1 MSTMWLEK
9 LVAYGHNGKTPLVST
24 VSFARHF
31 TMIEGPSDSG
41 KSLIYKSIDYLLGKK
56 LGKTKEEKMLENG
69 TAEEKSSAKDNP
81 FSPLFPNGTCYDSLE
96 LTLNLDGDSF
106 TLTRPFNSKKTN
118 VEFLLVAGEK
128 EGRYSLKE
136 IDSFL
141 LRRLGMETGLQ
152 IPKSKAGKMQA
163 LTWRSAKRYF
173 LFSQGII
180 ANENSILLPL
190 QNTEKTAS
198 LSILLYLLGRKDF
211 NEFNGEEA
219 IKKHTRAVE
228 VQAYLSG
235 KVVSTAKEKEDLEA
249 KLKANGL
256 DPEDLG
262 KLNATLQGMQD
273 SLNEI
278 TDEFNSSI
286 DTLQKINEDL
296 ANLEDSKTQE
306 EINLVGY
313 KKLKTQFDEDI
324 ERLGFIVNA
333 GDVLAQAPT
342 VRKCSFCGSEIHSP
356 AGDAKDQQQRI
367 ESAQAELD
375 KTLLQSN
382 TLVLEINSATERLSK
397 YDSDIEKKNLEK
409 DSITDRLNK
418 KLQPAKSD
426 FEFKISQIQS
436 YLDLKSQIGAI
447 ERQTKDIDADK
458 KVYNPDDVKLV
469 DYQPKGLFS
478 KQFFEDLEQTFLSL
492 LKEMKYQP
500 LESCHFNPYSF
511 NMELNG
517 VDISKSHGEGYAGLL
532 NATLALALY
541 KASKKVD
548 GAHFPGLLILDSPL
562 KSLSLPEGTEKEND
576 LRLHFYQTISKEAS
590 DGQIILLDNAREAE
604 SLGVDE
610 TVDGVEVIRF
620 TQKQDNGRY
629 GFLEGVRKN

>member
-1 MSTMWLEK
+1 MEVPLCIVLII
-9 LVAYGHNGKTPLVST
+9 LVILSGFFSAAETAYTSSSHV
-24 VSFARHF
+24 R
-31 TMIEGPSDSG
+31 IERLALS
-41 KSLIYKSIDYLLGKK
+41 KK
-56 LGKTKEEKMLENG
+56 
-69 TAEEKSSAKDNP
+69 SAKIALYLVDH
-81 FSPLFPNGTCYDSLE
+81 YE
-96 LTLNLDGDSF
+96 
-106 TLTRPFNSKKTN
+106 R
-118 VEFLLVAGEK
+118 LL
-128 EGRYSLKE
+128 S
-136 IDSFL
+136 
-141 LRRLGMETGLQ
+141 
-152 IPKSKAGKMQA
+152 
-163 LTWRSAKRYF
+163 
-173 LFSQGII
+173 
-180 ANENSILLPL
+180 SILIG
-190 QNTEKTAS
+190 NNVVNIAS
-198 LSILLYLLGRKDF
+198 ASIFTILAIEWF
-211 NEFNGEEA
+211 GE
-219 IKKHTRAVE
+219 
-228 VQAYLSG
+228 
-235 KVVSTAKEKEDLEA
+235 
-249 KLKANGL
+249 ANGL

-478 KQFFEDLEQTFLSL
+478 KQFFEDLEQTFLRRRNNSV
-492 LKEMKYQP
+492 
-500 LESCHFNPYSF
+500 
-511 NMELNG
+511 G
-517 VDISKSHGEGYAGLL
+517 IS
-532 NATLALALY
+532 ALTSAE
-541 KASKKVD
+541 
-548 GAHFPGLLILDSPL
+548 FP
-562 KSLSLPEGTEKEND
+562 
-576 LRLHFYQTISKEAS
+576 F
-590 DGQIILLDNAREAE
+590 
-604 SLGVDE
+604 
-610 TVDGVEVIRF
+610 
-620 TQKQDNGRY
+620 
-629 GFLEGVRKN
+629 